1 MLMARSYNKPA
12 RAAVP
17 TDVVLEMVE
26 PLDRVRG
33 QVQGLSST
41 TDRSPPIPAGLLADQ
56 CEGASS
62 SRQQLRAF
70 GHRLPSELRPS
81 QLLVDV
87 N

>member
-41 TDRSPPIPAGLLADQ
+41 TDRSPPIPAGLPTRYSKYLP
-56 CEGASS
+56 
-62 SRQQLRAF
+62 LTVF
-70 GHRLPSELRPS
+70 FRLQVQNYS
-81 QLLVDV
+81 LV
-87 N
+87 